1 MQADRIAETILFER
15 NRAIAIG
22 QQTWLCLLI
31 GGIFGWQIWHWMALI
46 LALASGIC
54 FSVLYI
60 FYVLN
65 KIARKTH
72 LNIAAQQQLLAE
84 HASRRKSDITN

>member
-1 MQADRIAETILFER
+1 MLENQAVEIILSER

-22 QQTWLCLLI
+22 QQVWLCLLI
-31 GGIFGWQIWHWMALI
+31 GGILGWQIWHWMALI
-46 LALASGIC
+46 LSLVSGIC

-60 FYVLN
+60 LYVLN

-84 HASRRKSDITN
+84 HASRSKSDLA